1 MSTESESGSG
11 PKSDTGSNEDI
22 DESTDTQVAAEAEV
36 TFDDEPDYMLP
47 VIALVGRPNVGKS
60 TLFNT
65 LTRSRDALVA
75 DQPGLTRDRQYGFG
89 QLGPMPYLVID
100 TGGLS
105 GDTDGLDGLMA
116 QQTQRAIDEADYIIF
131 MVDGRDGLSST
142 DHQVAQLLRRHDKPV
157 QLVVNKSEGLDPD
170 VATAEFYA
178 LGAGQP
184 ASISSAHG
192 HNVGPLMDEVLSH
205 FPLPPEGA
213 GNDLQGIKVAIIGRP
228 NVGKSTLV
236 NRLVGEERVVAFDKP
251 GTTRDS
257 VYVPFE
263 RDGTKYTLIDTAG
276 VRRRSKVDETIE
288 KFSIVKTLQAID
300 KADVVVCM
308 LEAREGVTEQDVRL
322 LGMALHRGRAL
333 TLAINKW
340 DGLTNY
346 QRDTVRRELELKLP
360 FATFIDSHFISAL
373 HGSGVTDVLS
383 SVIACHAAATKELPT
398 SELTRLL
405 EDCVQ
410 AHPPPA
416 SRGRRPKLRY
426 AHQGGRNPQ
435 IIVIHG
441 NMTKHIADT
450 YRRYLE
456 NRFRKTFKLHGAPVK
471 IEFKSGKNPF
481 EGRKNKLTDRQK
493 TRKKRLMKHVKRK

>member
-1 MSTESESGSG
+1 MTTDTDTHDESISGS
-11 PKSDTGSNEDI
+11 
-22 DESTDTQVAAEAEV
+22 
-36 TFDDEPDYMLP
+36 DYMLP

-89 QLGPMPYLVID
+89 QVGPVPYLVID

-116 QQTQRAIDEADYIIF
+116 QQTQRAIEEADYVIF
-131 MVDGRDGLSST
+131 MVDGRDGLST
-142 DHQVAQLLRRHDKPV
+142 MDHQVAQLLRRHDKPV

-170 VATAEFYA
+170 VSTADFYA
-178 LGAGQP
+178 LGSGEP

-192 HNVGPLMDEVLSH
+192 HNVGSLMDEVLSN
-205 FPLPPEGA
+205 FPLPPDGA
-213 GNDLQGIKVAIIGRP
+213 SNDLPGIKVAIIGRP

-236 NRLVGEERVVAFDKP
+236 NRLVGEERVVAFDRP

-263 RDGTKYTLIDTAG
+263 RDGIQYTLIDTAG
-276 VRRRSKVDETIE
+276 VRRRSKVDDGIE

-308 LEAREGVTEQDVRL
+308 LDAREGVTDQDVRL

-340 DGLTNY
+340 DGLSLY
-346 QRDTVRRELELKLP
+346 QRDTIRRELDLKLP
-360 FATFIDSHFISAL
+360 FATFADSHFISAL

-383 SVIACHAAATKELPT
+383 SVRVCHKAATRELPT

-405 EDCVQ
+405 EECVQ
-410 AHPPPA
+410 SHPPPA

-441 NMTKHIADT
+441 SMTNYIADS
-450 YRRYLE
+450 YRRFLE

-471 IEFKSGKNPF
+471 IEFKTGKNPF
-481 EGRKNKLTDRQK
+481 AGRKNKLTDRQK
-493 TRKKRLMKHVKRK
+493 SRKKRLMKHVKRK

>member
-1 MSTESESGSG
+1 
-11 PKSDTGSNEDI
+11 
-22 DESTDTQVAAEAEV
+22 
-36 TFDDEPDYMLP
+36 MLP
-47 VIALVGRPNVGKS
+47 VVALVGRPNVGKS

-89 QLGPMPYLVID
+89 RVGTIPYLVVD

-116 QQTQRAIDEADYIIF
+116 QQTQRAIEEADYVLF
-131 MVDGRDGLSST
+131 MVDGRDGLSAT
-142 DHQVAQLLRRHDKPV
+142 DHQVAQLLRRHNTPM

-170 VATAEFYA
+170 VVGAEFYA
-178 LGAGQP
+178 LGAGDP

-192 HNVGPLMDEVLSH
+192 HNVAALMDEVLAT
-205 FPLPPEGA
+205 FPIPSETA
-213 GNDLQGIKVAIIGRP
+213 ETHGIKVAIIGRP

-236 NRLVGEERVVAFDKP
+236 NRLVGEERVVAFDRP

-263 RDGTKYTLIDTAG
+263 RDGTQYTLIDTAG
-276 VRRRSKVDETIE
+276 VRRRSKVDDGIE

-308 LEAREGVTEQDVRL
+308 LDARESVTDQDVRL
-322 LGMALHRGRAL
+322 LGLALHRGRAL

-340 DGLTNY
+340 DGLSPY
-346 QRDTVRRELELKLP
+346 QRDTIRRELEVKLP
-360 FATFIDSHFISAL
+360 FATYIDSHFISAL
-373 HGSGVTDVLS
+373 HGSGVTDVLA
-383 SVIACHAAATKELPT
+383 SVIDCHTAATRELPT
-398 SELTRLL
+398 AELTRVL

-410 AHPPPA
+410 SHPPPA

-441 NMTKHIADT
+441 NMTNHIADS
-450 YRRYLE
+450 YRRFLE
-456 NRFRKTFKLHGAPVK
+456 NRFRKNFRLHGAPVK

-481 EGRKNKLTDRQK
+481 AGRRNKLTDRQK
-493 TRKKRLMKHVKRK
+493 NRKKRLLKHVKRK

>member
-1 MSTESESGSG
+1 
-11 PKSDTGSNEDI
+11 
-22 DESTDTQVAAEAEV
+22 
-36 TFDDEPDYMLP
+36 MLP

-89 QLGPMPYLVID
+89 VLGSVPYLVVD

-116 QQTQRAIDEADYIIF
+116 QQTQRAIEEADFIIF
-131 MVDGRDGLSST
+131 MVDGREGLSSS
-142 DHQVAQLLRRHDKPV
+142 DQQVAQLLRRYDKPL

-170 VATAEFYA
+170 VANSEFYA

-192 HNVGPLMDEVLSH
+192 HNVGSLMDEVLSH
-205 FPLPPEGA
+205 FPAPPEGTKA
-213 GNDLQGIKVAIIGRP
+213 ELPGIKVAIIGRP

-236 NRLVGEERVVAFDKP
+236 NRLVGEERVVAFDEP

-263 RDGTKYTLIDTAG
+263 RDGTQYTLIDTAG
-276 VRRRSKVDETIE
+276 VRRRSRVDETIE

-322 LGMALHRGRAL
+322 LGLALHRGRAL

-340 DGLTNY
+340 DGLSHY
-346 QRDTVRRELELKLP
+346 QRDTVRRELEVKLP
-360 FATFIDSHFISAL
+360 FATYIDLHFISAL
-373 HGSGVTDVLS
+373 HGSGITDVLA
-383 SVIACHAAATKELPT
+383 SVVACHKAATKELPT
-398 SELTRLL
+398 AELTKLL

-410 AHPPPA
+410 SHPPPA

-441 NMTKHIADT
+441 NMTNHIADS
-450 YRRYLE
+450 YRRFLE
-456 NRFRKTFKLHGAPVK
+456 NRFRKVFKLHGAPVK

-481 EGRKNKLTDRQK
+481 AGRKNKLTDRQK

>member
-1 MSTESESGSG
+1 MTSESQSQTNDAGG
-11 PKSDTGSNEDI
+11 
-22 DESTDTQVAAEAEV
+22 
-36 TFDDEPDYMLP
+36 DYMLP

-89 QLGPMPYLVID
+89 QVGPMPYLVID

-116 QQTQRAIDEADYIIF
+116 QQTQRAIEEADYVLF
-131 MVDGRDGLSST
+131 MVDGRDGLST
-142 DHQVAQLLRRHDKPV
+142 MDHQVAQLLRRHNKPM
-157 QLVVNKSEGLDPD
+157 QLVVNKSEGLDPN
-170 VATAEFYA
+170 VSTAEFYA
-178 LGAGQP
+178 LGVGEP

-192 HNVGPLMDEVLSH
+192 HNVGALMDEVLSH
-205 FPLPPEGA
+205 FDVAPEGA
-213 GNDLQGIKVAIIGRP
+213 STEMPGIKVAVIGRP

-236 NRLVGEERVVAFDKP
+236 NRLVGEERVVAFDRP

-263 RDGTKYTLIDTAG
+263 RDGTQYTLIDTAG
-276 VRRRSKVDETIE
+276 VRRRSKVDDGIE

-308 LEAREGVTEQDVRL
+308 LDARESVTDQDVRL
-322 LGMALHRGRAL
+322 LGLALHRGRAL

-340 DGLTNY
+340 DGLSQY
-346 QRDTVRRELELKLP
+346 QRDTIRRELEVKLP
-360 FATFIDSHFISAL
+360 FATFADIHFISAL
-373 HGSGVTDVLS
+373 HGSGVADVLE
-383 SVIACHAAATKELPT
+383 SVKVCHRAATRELPT

-405 EDCVQ
+405 EECVQ
-410 AHPPPA
+410 THPPPA

-441 NMTKHIADT
+441 TMTNNIADS
-450 YRRYLE
+450 YKRFLE
-456 NRFRKTFKLHGAPVK
+456 NRFRKTFRLHGAPIR

-481 EGRKNKLTDRQK
+481 AGRRNKLTERQK
-493 TRKKRLMKHVKRK
+493 NRKKRLLRHVKRK